1 MIEVLKEKFRIVRKI
16 GAGGMAE
23 IYLAVNKETNEQ
35 VAIKI
40 LHPEQRNNIIHKKR
54 FLSEIKLTKKIDSP
68 YVVKIKDYVWEEHI
82 QYIVMDYIDGDI
94 LKDYVSK
101 RTRLTVDEAVEFSKE
116 LALGLEEIHANG
128 IVHRD
133 VKASNIM
140 VSEHGQIVIIDFGIA
155 VNGESERLTRTDNVI
170 GSVQY
175 IAPEILEQKPIT
187 KLSDIYALG
196 IIMFEMLT
204 GTVPFTGKGVLETAM
219 KHKNEEVPHV
229 NKLFP
234 NIPQSLANIVIKAT
248 AKNMSERYKSMFEL
262 YKDLDV
268 CLSNEKALEQPLILS
283 NKKQKKS
290 IVGLVNSKWFF
301 ITLGALLVAGLMLI
315 IVLLAVK

>member
-1 MIEVLKEKFRIVRKI
+1 MIEILKEKYTIVRKI

-23 IYLAVNKETNEQ
+23 IYLAIDKATQEQ

-54 FLSEIKLTKKIDSP
+54 FLSEIKLTQKVDSP
-68 YVVKIKDYVWEEHI
+68 YIVRILDYVWEDHI
-82 QYIVMDYIDGDI
+82 QYIVMEYIEGEI
-94 LKDYVSK
+94 LKDYISK
-101 RTRLTVDEAVEFSKE
+101 RSRLTVDEAVEFAKE
-116 LALGLEEIHANG
+116 LALGLEEIHNNG

-140 VSEHGQIVIIDFGIA
+140 VSEHGQIKIIDFGIA
-155 VNGESERLTRTDNVI
+155 VNGESERLTRTGNVI

-196 IIMFEMLT
+196 IILYEMLT
-204 GTVPFTGKGVLETAM
+204 GSVPFKGKTVIDTAM
-219 KHKNEEVPHV
+219 KHKREEIPHV
-229 NKLFP
+229 NKMFP
-234 NIPQSLANIVIKAT
+234 NIPQSLTNIVIKAT
-248 AKNMSERYKSMFEL
+248 AKNLSQRYKSMFAM

-268 CLSNEKALEQPLILS
+268 CLSNEKSLEEPLMLS
-283 NKKQKKS
+283 KKKKRT
-290 IVGLVNSKWFF
+290 IVSLVNSKWFYVF
-301 ITLGALLVAGLMLI
+301 LGVTIIAALIVI
-315 IVLLAVK
+315 IVILAVV